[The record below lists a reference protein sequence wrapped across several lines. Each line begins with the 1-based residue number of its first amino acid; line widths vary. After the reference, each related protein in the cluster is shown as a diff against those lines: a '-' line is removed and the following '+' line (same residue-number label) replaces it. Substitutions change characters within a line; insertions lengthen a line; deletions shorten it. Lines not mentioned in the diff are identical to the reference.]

1 MPGHCRVITIII
13 SAGFYAP
20 VKLAAFLLFANRLQN
35 KNPRKDASWPASKEP
50 SAVVML
56 NQGCL
61 PLPEE
66 QQALALP
73 PNGLGSWGYLV
84 SPPSFF
90 LPGKLSWEEGEGT
103 TSWEITI
110 KNPPLRSLTIHEFP
124 DIRALSPGRVA
135 RNIGSAQN
143 FSVFLFRNAFIWSW
157 WPFACYHIM
166 KVNILVTLF

>member
-1 MPGHCRVITIII
+1 MPAQEENGLKVPPITLRPLGPGTVIQSNRASLHLRFPDST
-13 SAGFYAP
+13 SAWPLQSYYHHHLCWILCP
-20 VKLAAFLLFANRLQN
+20 KLAAFLLFANRLQN

-50 SAVVML
+50 SAVVVL

-90 LPGKLSWEEGEGT
+90 LPGKLS
-103 TSWEITI
+103 
-110 KNPPLRSLTIHEFP
+110 
-124 DIRALSPGRVA
+124 
-135 RNIGSAQN
+135 
-143 FSVFLFRNAFIWSW
+143 
-157 WPFACYHIM
+157 
-166 KVNILVTLF
+166 